1 MAKLTRI
8 KNFYK
13 LAQIEYNKYK
23 NSKDKDLEGAD
34 HLAEAGEKL
43 WNVYNMLCEYI
54 TKQKIRNEKQLR
66 NELTKYSNLLTLKN
80 HNLFFFLFQF
90 LPYYHLYIYFFA
102 SFNKYSLSLPTCFL
116 ATIFNTFEI

>member
-1 MAKLTRI
+1 MAKSARI

-13 LAQIEYNKYK
+13 LSQIEYNKYK
-23 NSKDKDLEGAD
+23 NSKDKDLEGSD

-66 NELTKYSNLLTLKN
+66 NELTKYSNKTGDYKLASMYRNAYEL
-80 HNLFFFLFQF
+80 H
-90 LPYYHLYIYFFA
+90 IYFYRGHANTEFEEE
-102 SFNKYSLSLPTCFL
+102 
-116 ATIFNTFEI
+116 IFNELNMELGKLISRFVY

>member
-34 HLAEAGEKL
+34 HLAEAGQYV
-43 WNVYNMLCEYI
+43 NPI
-54 TKQKIRNEKQLR
+54 TSSALVS
-66 NELTKYSNLLTLKN
+66 TVSDTS
-80 HNLFFFLFQF
+80 
-90 LPYYHLYIYFFA
+90 A
-102 SFNKYSLSLPTCFL
+102 V
-116 ATIFNTFEI
+116 TIV